1 VTTDAALV
9 RRLVAAQFPQ
19 WAGLPIETIGGDGM
33 DNAMYRLGDDL
44 AVRLPRR
51 PGAAQTIQTEGLW
64 LPRLAPRLPLP
75 VPLPLARGEPGE
87 GYPWSW
93 SVCRWLEGEHPAP
106 GGGDTDRLAGDLAG
120 FVRALQA
127 VDATNAPGAGRR
139 NHGRGAPLSHW
150 RGIMDERLGWLADL
164 GDIEATRT
172 AWEADSAVPAWAGP
186 PMFIHGDLNPGNLLT
201 REGRLSGVIDWSY
214 LGAGDPACDLQIAW
228 TLFDRRGRE
237 AFRAAMAVDDA
248 TWRRGRAWGLAVG
261 ILNLSYYR
269 TRHPGIAAQGRRAI
283 DAVLADV
290 A

>member
-1 VTTDAALV
+1 
-9 RRLVAAQFPQ
+9 
-19 WAGLPIETIGGDGM
+19 
-33 DNAMYRLGDDL
+33 
-44 AVRLPRR
+44 
-51 PGAAQTIQTEGLW
+51 
-64 LPRLAPRLPLP
+64 
-75 VPLPLARGEPGE
+75 
-87 GYPWSW
+87 
-93 SVCRWLEGEHPAP
+93 
-106 GGGDTDRLAGDLAG
+106 
-120 FVRALQA
+120 
-127 VDATNAPGAGRR
+127 
-139 NHGRGAPLSHW
+139 
-150 RGIMDERLGWLADL
+150 MDERLGWLADL